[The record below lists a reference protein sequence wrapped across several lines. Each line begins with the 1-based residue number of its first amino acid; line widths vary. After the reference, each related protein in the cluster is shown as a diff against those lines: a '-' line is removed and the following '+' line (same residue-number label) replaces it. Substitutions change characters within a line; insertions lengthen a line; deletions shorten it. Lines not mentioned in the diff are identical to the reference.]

1 MEDAP
6 LDPDEDDEMEEEGD
20 EMEEEEMEYEET
32 NSSGTEPS
40 VDEGEEDAD
49 HEQDMDVGMEDGQ
62 DATWIDEVDEAGT
75 EEDDDAESLPDPI
88 VEAEADI
95 VWQGNPEDDVI
106 VDAVHVDQDDPVDG
120 GNDDGAFRI
129 VLSDVL
135 LDSPFWTSAES
146 SGVSDED
153 AEGDPPSDD
162 EIILDYADAMV
173 GEEDGGWMIAPQ
185 WNAIPPLDHVE
196 SHRQAALTARRNQLL
211 GAYPGTISSPMLSL
225 PPKSQILTCS
235 AALPAAQP
243 TLPTP
248 RCIPFSSSNMID
260 QTQTLPLPGC
270 SVDTIKPVL

>member
-129 VLSDVL
+129 VLSDGL
-135 LDSPFWTSAES
+135 YWTHRSEPLQKAPVSLTKMLKGIHPQTTKS
-146 SGVSDED
+146 SWIMPMPWLERKMGV
-153 AEGDPPSDD
+153 G
-162 EIILDYADAMV
+162 
-173 GEEDGGWMIAPQ
+173 
-185 WNAIPPLDHVE
+185 
-196 SHRQAALTARRNQLL
+196 
-211 GAYPGTISSPMLSL
+211 
-225 PPKSQILTCS
+225 
-235 AALPAAQP
+235 
-243 TLPTP
+243 
-248 RCIPFSSSNMID
+248 
-260 QTQTLPLPGC
+260 
-270 SVDTIKPVL
+270 